1 MGPVAHRKACLGP
14 LCCADVFP
22 GGGGGPDAGID
33 SQRPRE
39 DRKKIRSEAESR
51 RESAAGSGNP
61 NPGQEG
67 DPSIPP
73 PRRLRLVTSRTAMAA
88 PSPSLAEA
96 APQLG
101 AADAD
106 EEDEWGE

>member
-51 RESAAGSGNP
+51 RESAAAIQT
-61 NPGQEG
+61 PGQEG
-67 DPSIPP
+67 SISAQS
-73 PRRLRLVTSRTAMAA
+73 LGILTSRTTMAA
-88 PSPSLAEA
+88 PSPSPAEA
-96 APQLG
+96 APQLE
-101 AADAD
+101 AAAAAAD